1 MKKTIYAI
9 AALAF
14 AFIGCTK
21 EYNETFAPGDK
32 LVIRAEV
39 NDALTKVAADNAGS
53 FSWQA
58 GDAITVLNTS
68 GDAFNLTTATEGAA
82 AAFTTDSFEGTLSTE
97 AFYPASTSHKSGK
110 FFLEPTFTWKDG
122 ETFMPMIGTV
132 NTSTKKVS
140 FKTVG
145 AVIKL
150 VCYNVADNARK
161 LVVSSDTKKLSG
173 EFTPSAEAIVAA
185 AMGASDNTIT
195 INFAAGHPSTM
206 VFYIPVPTGDLGKL
220 SFVVKDDSD
229 ANVSNVQT
237 TKGNITMERQHM
249 VAAPAMNCGDAPAD
263 ATLTNEEIV
272 ANNWGGSYVTSSITN
287 SFGTWNFNAAYQGN
301 YGGSGKYYMQLRNN
315 ATVSYLQLPA
325 FSNEIASIILHSV
338 CNTSENK
345 YTGSIYFRENADNE
359 EDPIATA
366 PAATKAKEDITM
378 VIPAGYTTGYVM
390 VSGACRIAAFTVKF
404 KSDAMASPT
413 ITPASDNIT
422 IAIASGDTNT
432 ASTTFTYSSPLDANP
447 IVAAIIEGDDWLDS
461 AEITGSGPFT
471 LTVSAS
477 KNNTGIERSATVRLR
492 GTGVYK
498 DITVTQPNAL
508 VVNPSLTVVNGS
520 GSFNATW
527 ANVANVSDYLVYF
540 GSTDNLE
547 ANPTSLTP
555 LTPTY
560 DDGTSTWSVTKSGLT
575 NGDTY
580 YLYVKSSPAANY
592 IAPAS
597 YSKWIVE
604 PGGTT
609 DYTYVFTSGGWGAT
623 LNDVVANWTSG
634 KDGGFTSGQGVQAT
648 SSTTNGANATSPVS
662 FTNISKIVV
671 TYNTNKSQGEGTI
684 DIKVGSNT
692 AKSNAV
698 AYSGSGDGRSANY
711 TTQYDFSPNES
722 GAIKITINTT
732 TNSLYV
738 KSITIT
744 ATGTE

>member
-140 FKTVG
+140 FKTAG

-249 VAAPAMNCGDAPAD
+249 VAAPAMNCSGGEILWSEDFSDYDSGDVPSGS
-263 ATLTNEEIV
+263 V
-272 ANNWGGSYVTSSITN
+272 AKGFGGANVTYACTDGGSATKIYSEALAAGSSPELLVGKSTGCFQVSDIPTNGKATMALSFQENYDRITVSSSTDGVTITGGSFN
-287 SFGTWNFNAAYQGN
+287 SVSKQYTCTVNNSKNAAKIDLKFAN
-301 YGGSGKYYMQLRNN
+301 TAGSNVRLDDI
-315 ATVSYLQLPA
+315 VL
-325 FSNEIASIILHSV
+325 
-338 CNTSENK
+338 
-345 YTGSIYFRENADNE
+345 
-359 EDPIATA
+359 TA
-366 PAATKAKEDITM
+366 PGT
-378 VIPAGYTTGYVM
+378 
-390 VSGACRIAAFTVKF
+390 AFV
-404 KSDAMASPT
+404 APT
-413 ITPASDNIT
+413 INPVKDALEIDANG
-422 IAIASGDTNT
+422 GD
-432 ASTTFTYSSPLDANP
+432 ASTTFTYSGALDSNP
-447 IVAAIIEGDDWLDS
+447 VVASVEAGASWLTASIEGS
-461 AEITGSGPFT
+461 T
-471 LTVSAS
+471 LTVSAGKNTSSSRSAKVTLRATGVS
-477 KNNTGIERSATVRLR
+477 KVITVSQESASTEAEVSISDYASAHSWENGTQYLSVSVDSNITATVSGGGNTG
-492 GTGVYK
+492 K
-498 DITVTQPNAL
+498 
-508 VVNPSLTVVNGS
+508 
-520 GSFNATW
+520 
-527 ANVANVSDYLVYF
+527 
-540 GSTDNLE
+540 
-547 ANPTSLTP
+547 
-555 LTPTY
+555 
-560 DDGTSTWSVTKSGLT
+560 
-575 NGDTY
+575 Y
-580 YLYVKSSPAANY
+580 Y
-592 IAPAS
+592 
-597 YSKWIVE
+597 
-604 PGGTT
+604 
-609 DYTYVFTSGGWGAT
+609 
-623 LNDVVANWTSG
+623 TSG
-634 KDGGFTSGQGVQAT
+634 KDWRLYQTESASLTISAKTGLTIDEVTITYNSSNSGVLKNGSSNVSSGTKVSVGGESITLNVGNTGSA
-648 SSTTNGANATSPVS
+648 TNGQV
-662 FTNISKIVV
+662 
-671 TYNTNKSQGEGTI
+671 
-684 DIKVGSNT
+684 
-692 AKSNAV
+692 
-698 AYSGSGDGRSANY
+698 
-711 TTQYDFSPNES
+711 
-722 GAIKITINTT
+722 KITAINVV
-732 TNSLYV
+732 YH
-738 KSITIT
+738 
-744 ATGTE
+744 